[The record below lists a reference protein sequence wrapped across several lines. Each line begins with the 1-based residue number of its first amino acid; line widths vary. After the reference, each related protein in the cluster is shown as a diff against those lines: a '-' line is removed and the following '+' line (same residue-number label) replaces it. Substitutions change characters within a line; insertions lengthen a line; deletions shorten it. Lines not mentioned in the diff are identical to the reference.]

1 MLVFKALEKL
11 RKHVNSKTLKIGLV
25 PTMGGLHKGHLSLV
39 EKACS
44 ENDLVVVSIYINPTQ
59 FNDQNDLKK
68 YPSNLARDKA
78 FLSSFSKN
86 VVIYNPDNDEIY
98 PSGIKSNSYD
108 FGSIALHMEGK
119 FRPGHFNG
127 VATVIEKLFKDI
139 RPSNAYFGEKD
150 YQQIQIIKALNKS
163 LKLGVKIISCSTE
176 REKDGLAISTRNKF
190 LNPRQRSAAKKI
202 YFALREL
209 KLKKTKTNFTEMK
222 RFFVNTV
229 EHSKDLKVEYFC
241 IASIDDL
248 IPVVKFQKLK
258 KYRIFVA
265 VFAGETR
272 LIDNEEIKIFN

>member
-127 VATVIEKLFKDI
+127 VATVIEKLLKDV
-139 RPSNAYFGEKD
+139 RPIKAYFGEKD
-150 YQQIQIIKALNKS
+150 YQQIQIIRALNKS

-229 EHSKDLKVEYFC
+229 EHSKDLKVEYFY

-265 VFAGETR
+265 VFAGEIR

>member
-1 MLVFKALEKL
+1 MRSFNLSSEILNLLNTKEYKSLG
-11 RKHVNSKTLKIGLV
+11 IV
-25 PTMGGLHKGHLSLV
+25 PTMGSLHNGHVKLI
-39 EKACS
+39 EKCS
-44 ENDLVVVSIYINPTQ
+44 TECDETIVSIFVNPTQ
-59 FNDQNDLKK
+59 FNNKIDLINYPKSVKK
-68 YPSNLARDKA
+68 DIEIIKKINSNAIIYTPFESDLYPSPVRADIFDLDGIDK
-78 FLSSFSKN
+78 
-86 VVIYNPDNDEIY
+86 II
-98 PSGIKSNSYD
+98 
-108 FGSIALHMEGK
+108 EGK
-119 FRPGHFNG
+119 FRKGHFQG
-127 VATVIEKLFKDI
+127 VATVVKKLFEKFSPDY
-139 RPSNAYFGEKD
+139 AYFGEKD

-190 LNPRQRSAAKKI
+190 LNPRQRSAAQKI
-202 YFALREL
+202 YFALTEL
-209 KLKKTKTNFTEMK
+209 KNAKKKFLDMK
-222 RFFVNTV
+222 RFFINTV

>member
-127 VATVIEKLFKDI
+127 VATVIEKLLKDV
-139 RPSNAYFGEKD
+139 RPIKAYFGEKD

-229 EHSKDLKVEYFC
+229 EHSKDLKVEYFY

-265 VFAGETR
+265 VFAGEIR